1 MNALD
6 KVTVR
11 KEANIYYDG
20 KVSSRE
26 ILMDD
31 GSRKT
36 LGLVIAGKYD
46 FSTDNKEVLEILS
59 GSGKIVYDET
69 EHAYESGDIFSI
81 PPKKK
86 FVFMANTVTDYYCSY
101 IED

>member
-1 MNALD
+1 MNVLD

-20 KVSSRE
+20 RVSSRE
-26 ILMDD
+26 LLEED

-36 LGLVIAGKYD
+36 LGLVVAGEYE
-46 FSTDNKEVLEILS
+46 FSTDGKEVLEILS
-59 GSGKIVYDET
+59 GEGCIIYNEN
-69 EHAYESGDIFSI
+69 EHPYMEGDIFSI
-81 PPKKK
+81 PPKTNFIFK
-86 FVFMANTVTDYYCSY
+86 ANKVTDYYCSY